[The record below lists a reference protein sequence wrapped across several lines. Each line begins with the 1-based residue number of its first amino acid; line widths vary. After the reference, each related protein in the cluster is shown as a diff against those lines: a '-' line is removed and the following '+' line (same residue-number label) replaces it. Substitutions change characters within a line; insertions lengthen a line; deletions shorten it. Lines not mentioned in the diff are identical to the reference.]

1 MNRLHQ
7 TRKLASIFGVS
18 LIALHLAETAAHA
31 QAFDQVAQSASA
43 HVIAGWGYLLNMVC
57 WIGGGLLLAISVFS
71 WYQHQRNPNSGI
83 RMGMVIAGLVCG
95 GLLLTLPFLAKTAT
109 FTLFDQSPAVTGEQ
123 KQMLFDQ

>member
-1 MNRLHQ
+1 MNRIHHAG
-7 TRKLASIFGVS
+7 KLACTLGVCV
-18 LIALHLAETAAHA
+18 LALHLANTSAHA
-31 QAFDQVAQSASA
+31 QAIDQMAQTASA
-43 HVIAGWGYLLNMVC
+43 HVITAWGYVLNMVC
-57 WIGGGLLLAISVFS
+57 WIGGGLLLAISIFS

-83 RMGMVIAGLVCG
+83 RMGMVLAGLVCG